1 MDHRVSLGIILV
13 IVVVLE
19 IFLLTTGKIFWI
31 VNAALLVSFTAIG
44 MIWKEEWKMTLS
56 RYHWTASGPQVWEET
71 FGRRVSFLAE
81 GLKRDSEEAHLLKTV
96 PSGGAWRSEDE
107 GEETL
112 LTSL

>member
-1 MDHRVSLGIILV
+1 MKRQSLRG
-13 IVVVLE
+13 
-19 IFLLTTGKIFWI
+19 
-31 VNAALLVSFTAIG
+31 TAFISKLYFVTLHYFYSTLQKNYS
-44 MIWKEEWKMTLS
+44 KEERSSTCSAEDRLEKLEFAMMTV
-56 RYHWTASGPQVWEET
+56 VWS

-81 GLKRDSEEAHLLKTV
+81 GVKRDSEEAHLLKTV

>member
-1 MDHRVSLGIILV
+1 MFSSGVRLV
-13 IVVVLE
+13 GREV
-19 IFLLTTGKIFWI
+19 
-31 VNAALLVSFTAIG
+31 
-44 MIWKEEWKMTLS
+44 
-56 RYHWTASGPQVWEET
+56 GPWGGWPPDP

-81 GLKRDSEEAHLLKTV
+81 GVKRDSEEAHLLKTV